1 MKKSNGKTHEVK
13 KGKGEANPR
22 RMAALL
28 VEHLEAAGGKFCMEI
43 SWRFLHHMGVSK
55 NRCIPKSSILIGFPL
70 INHPFWGTT
79 IFGNTP
85 IGSAKPHISL
95 TFNLRTLGR
104 LPATKSYLSF
114 LGENL
119 GQINTGYEL

>member
-1 MKKSNGKTHEVK
+1 
-13 KGKGEANPR
+13 
-22 RMAALL
+22 
-28 VEHLEAAGGKFCMEI
+28 
-43 SWRFLHHMGVSK
+43 MGVE
-55 NRCIPKSSILIGFPL
+55 PKIGVFTPQIIHFTVIGFPL

-114 LGENL
+114 LGKNL
-119 GQINTGYEL
+119 GQINTGWEL